1 MNELKSLD
9 PNPFKQFK
17 IWYQDAIEAKIA
29 VPHAMTLATASKE
42 GIPSARMVLLKDV
55 DEGGF
60 VFYTNYESQK
70 GQELAK
76 NPHAAL
82 VLYWKELDRQVR
94 ITGEVSKVSRQNS
107 QAYFQSRPIGSQLGA
122 WASNQSQVIANR
134 DVLERELAKVTAQ
147 YQDKEIPLP
156 PYWGGYRVSPKT
168 IEFWQSGPYR
178 LHNRFRYTRQ
188 DDDNW
193 QIERLAP

>member
-1 MNELKSLD
+1 MNDLKSLD
-9 PNPFKQFK
+9 PNPFKQFE
-17 IWYQDAIEAKIA
+17 IWYQEAWEAKIA
-29 VPHAMTLATASKE
+29 LAHAMTLATASKE
-42 GIPSARMVLLKDV
+42 GIPSARMVLLKGV
-55 DEGGF
+55 DERGF
-60 VFYTNYESQK
+60 VFYTNDESQK
-70 GQELAK
+70 GQELAE

-107 QAYFQSRPIGSQLGA
+107 EAYFQSRPIGSQLGA
-122 WASNQSQVIANR
+122 WASNQSQVIPNR
-134 DVLERELAKVTAQ
+134 EMLESKLASVTAQ
-147 YQDKEIPLP
+147 YQDQEIPLP
-156 PYWGGYRVSPKT
+156 PYWGGYRVAPKT

>member
-1 MNELKSLD
+1 MTELKSLD

-29 VPHAMTLATASKE
+29 EPHAMTLATASKE
-42 GIPSARMVLLKDV
+42 GIPSARMVLLKGV

-122 WASNQSQVIANR
+122 WTSNQSQVIANR